1 VDDAADATAVFN
13 NTSGAEGG
21 EAGEATLSEG
31 SVSLRLGDS
40 TFFGVAMLLA
50 E

>member
-1 VDDAADATAVFN
+1 VDVDADATVELF
-13 NTSGAEGG
+13 NTSGAES
-21 EAGEATLSEG
+21 EPGEATLSEG

>member
-1 VDDAADATAVFN
+1 VDDADATAVFN
-13 NTSGAEGG
+13 TSGAEGG
-21 EAGEATLSEG
+21 DAGEATLSEG
-31 SVSLRLGDS
+31 RVSLRLGDS